1 MMASRLAAEDTAMR
15 PNPGPFEPLIYLLQR
30 PMSFRILGVGGL
42 ALFTVLALS
51 RAAAHSAGALAAGL
65 ALLGAFWI
73 ESTANICRR
82 CRFYGTWHCLGQGML
97 AGRLLP
103 RIDQGA
109 SEPAVMLHASLA
121 AAYVLYGLFWLWHS
135 PLLGFGFTL
144 WLPIAFISATT
155 PAGFSW
161 RARKPA

>member
-1 MMASRLAAEDTAMR
+1 MR
-15 PNPGPFEPLIYLLQR
+15 PNPGPFEPFIYFLQT
-30 PMSFRILGVGGL
+30 PMSFRILGVGGF
-42 ALFTVLALS
+42 ALFTAFTLS
-51 RAAAHSAGALAAGL
+51 YAAAHSAGALALGVVLL
-65 ALLGAFWI
+65 AALWV

-97 AGRLLP
+97 AARLSP
-103 RIDQGA
+103 RIDRGA
-109 SEPAVMLHASLA
+109 SEPALMLHASLA

-135 PLLGFGFTL
+135 PLLGFAFTL
-144 WLPIAFISATT
+144 WLPLGFISATT